1 LNEIDELSRI
11 IGNLEAKIEALV
23 LMQDIILKKLDKME
37 RYILSHKIMTA
48 GIAGSV
54 TMAGT
59 FLTYIIRH
67 YLGGK

>member
-1 LNEIDELSRI
+1 
-11 IGNLEAKIEALV
+11 
-23 LMQDIILKKLDKME
+23 MQDIILKKLDKME